1 MIRDIYIKGVASG
14 GGGVTRSTA
23 TLMKTGQTTSYR
35 TGDDGDLEAGRAT
48 DFFTLDT
55 APLHNDGSATLNTTT
70 NRFTDTLGGQ
80 TYTDN
85 IVLDWSTWNGS
96 TLYGYKVTEYAVTSW
111 NQAID
116 DTLATSIGIFT
127 SGFRL
132 TNVIELENICN
143 WELTSQL
150 NHTGSTSPF
159 NTSGTWEAWTANTLK
174 GTTANA
180 ISRSHVGTRL
190 SRAKTGI
197 APTKAW
203 AIRTFSLSTSNI
215 LS

>member
-1 MIRDIYIKGVASG
+1 MSTKIEIIQSSSPPA
-14 GGGVTRSTA
+14 VTRSTA

-35 TGDDGDLEAGRAT
+35 TGDDGDLEAGRGT
-48 DFFTLDT
+48 DFFTLDA
-55 APLHNDGSATLNTTT
+55 APLHNDGSATINTTT
-70 NRFTDTLGGQ
+70 NRFTDILGGQ
-80 TYTDN
+80 TYADD

-132 TNVIELENICN
+132 TNVIEFENICN
-143 WELTSQL
+143 WSLTIQL
-150 NHTGSTSPF
+150 NHIGYTSPF
-159 NTSGTWEAWTANTLK
+159 NVLGTWEAWTSNTLR
-174 GTTANA
+174 GATANA
-180 ISRSHVGTRL
+180 ISRTHAGTTL
-190 SRAKTGI
+190 SRPKTSL